1 MKGLGGG
8 PPNAKT
14 CSTKPDLFEGK
25 DTILALH
32 LDDCPQRFFFTPYG
46 CFFSQ
51 HNEFSKL
58 YFILSWAKT
67 TSLKPN
73 RVMFSDYFL

>member
-1 MKGLGGG
+1 MEEFLML
-8 PPNAKT
+8 
-14 CSTKPDLFEGK
+14 KPAVQNLIYLRVRIQFW
-25 DTILALH
+25 LH
-32 LDDCPQRFFFTPYG
+32 VLMIVLNIFFTPNG

-73 RVMFSDYFL
+73 RVIFSDYFL